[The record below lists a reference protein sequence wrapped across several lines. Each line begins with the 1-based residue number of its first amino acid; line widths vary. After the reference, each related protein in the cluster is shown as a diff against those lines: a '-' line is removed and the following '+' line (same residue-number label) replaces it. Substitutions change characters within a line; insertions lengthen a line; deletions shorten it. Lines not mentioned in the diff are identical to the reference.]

1 MNIKDHYVNQFNA
14 LATPKWKRAPLPED
28 LFNMPVASADVAI
41 EGEHP
46 KVNIL
51 PLGAI
56 EEEPN
61 LKAYLD
67 YLNEKGS
74 HQKSIGEKFSYYIS
88 GHSRNAYFI
97 QTKATG
103 YDVPV
108 IKLSYLLN
116 QASSYAIEHLIVAE
130 AGAKLEL
137 ILDIHSDSESKA
149 RYFGKTVIVA
159 KAGSEVKLVKVQRLS
174 SVSETFDLNLSI
186 VDEGGTVQVVDLQ
199 VGSGYKAISNESEL
213 NGRHA
218 KSEVKAAYYGE
229 KEENLDLSYTMT
241 HGAKQT
247 ESVILAKG
255 ALADKA
261 SKVFRG
267 NLFFKTGASESVGK
281 EQEFVTLLSPSVKS
295 DSFPALMCSEDD
307 VIGEHAASIG
317 QVDLEKLFYLMSRG
331 LSEVEAKRLMV
342 KASFEEI
349 LSEISDQSLYLAVS
363 EALDRRIG

>member
-1 MNIKDHYVNQFNA
+1 MKDYYLKQYHA
-14 LATPKWKRAPLPED
+14 LAVPKWKRAPLPAD
-28 LFNMPVASADVAI
+28 LFDLPVASANIDI
-41 EGEHP
+41 SGEDSQ
-46 KVNIL
+46 VTIL

-56 EEEPN
+56 ESDERF
-61 LKAYLD
+61 KKYLQ
-67 YLNEKGS
+67 YLESKGS
-74 HQKSIGEKFSYYIS
+74 HEKSLGEKFSYYVS
-88 GHSRNAYFI
+88 GHSKNAHFI
-97 QTKATG
+97 QTKAKG
-103 YDVPV
+103 FEAPV
-108 IKLSYLLN
+108 LKLSYQLN
-116 QASSYAIEHLIVAE
+116 ESAAYAIEQLIVAE
-130 AGAKLEL
+130 EGSKLEL
-137 ILDIHSDSESKA
+137 ILDISSDGQSKA
-149 RYFGKTVIVA
+149 RYFGKTVVVA

-174 SVSETFDLNLSI
+174 ETSETFDLNLSI
-186 VDEGGTVQVVDLQ
+186 VDEGGFVQTVDLQ

-218 KSEVKAAYYGE
+218 RSEMKAAYYGE
-229 KEENLDLSYTMT
+229 KQENLDLSYTMT

-267 NLFFKTGASESVGK
+267 NLFFKTGASESLGK

-317 QVDLEKLFYLMSRG
+317 QVDSEKLFYLMSRG
-331 LSEVEAKRLMV
+331 LSEAEAKRLMV

-349 LSEISDQSLYLAVS
+349 LSEISDLNLYAAVS
-363 EALDRRIG
+363 EVLDRRIG

>member
-1 MNIKDHYVNQFNA
+1 MNIKDQYNNQFNA
-14 LATPKWKRAPLPED
+14 LAVPKWKRAPLPED
-28 LFNMPVASADVAI
+28 LFNRPVASADFAL

-46 KVNIL
+46 KVNVL
-51 PLGAI
+51 PISAI
-56 EEEPN
+56 ENDPN
-61 LKAYLD
+61 LKT
-67 YLNEKGS
+67 YLNYLTEKGS
-74 HQKSIGEKFSYYIS
+74 HQKSIGDKFSYYVS
-88 GHSRNAYFI
+88 GNSKNALFV

-103 YDVPV
+103 FDTPV
-108 IKLSYLLN
+108 LKLSYSLDN
-116 QASSYAIEHLIVAE
+116 DSSYAIEHLIVAE

-137 ILDIHSDSESKA
+137 ILDIHSEVDSKT

-159 KAGSEVKLVKVQRLS
+159 KAGSDVKLVKVQRLS
-174 SVSETFDLNLSI
+174 SESETFDMSLSI
-186 VDEGGTVQVVDLQ
+186 VDEGGTVQVIDLQ

-267 NLFFKTGASESVGK
+267 NLFFKSGASESVGK

-349 LSEISDQSLYLAVS
+349 LSEISDHELYLAVS
-363 EALDRRIG
+363 EVLDRRIG

>member
-1 MNIKDHYVNQFNA
+1 MKDTYMKQYNA
-14 LATPKWKRAPLPED
+14 LAVPKWKRAPLPAD
-28 LFNMPVASADVAI
+28 LFDLPVASANIDI
-41 EGEHP
+41 SGEHP
-46 KVNIL
+46 QVTIL

-56 EEEPN
+56 EENEHY
-61 LKAYLD
+61 KGYLP
-67 YLNEKGS
+67 YLTSKGS
-74 HQKSIGEKFSYYIS
+74 HEKSLGDKFSYYVS
-88 GHSRNAYFI
+88 SHSKNAHFI
-97 QTKATG
+97 HTKAG
-103 YDVPV
+103 GFEAPV
-108 IKLSYLLN
+108 IKLSYHMRET
-116 QASSYAIEHLIVAE
+116 AAYAIEQLIVAE

-137 ILDIHSDSESKA
+137 ILDMSSEPQTRA

-159 KAGSEVKLVKVQRLS
+159 KAGSQIKLVKVQRLS
-174 SVSETFDLNLSI
+174 EISETFDLNLSVI
-186 VDEGGTVQVVDLQ
+186 DEGGFVKTVDLQ

-218 KSEVKAAYYGE
+218 GSEMKAAYYGE

-255 ALADKA
+255 ALADTA
-261 SKVFRG
+261 AKVFRG

-281 EQEFVTLLSPSVKS
+281 EQEFVTLLSPQVKS

-317 QVDLEKLFYLMSRG
+317 QVDTEKLFYLMSRG
-331 LSEVEAKRLMV
+331 LSEAEAKRLMV

-349 LSEISDQSLYLAVS
+349 LTEISDPNLYAAVS
-363 EALDRRIG
+363 EVLDRRIG